1 MSRTPR
7 APRSLAGVLVV
18 LGVLPVVGCEPAEDA
33 TLSRLVEAWSDVAVE
48 RAAPT
53 TTASLLMARLAVEI
67 CTTEQVQAW
76 QGVELGAEPPLSYP
90 LQQALGSPIV
100 KGLKLTGSSLAE
112 VTLSGARVAGRD
124 DVRVQISPTTAD
136 SGEMNISV
144 VVLDPINVDDET
156 GEPDPYGRTAWT
168 VQAGCEATTA
178 LVAGTSRWVDLEQR
192 AHTIDLPADSELTAG
207 MRFNRKLTYVPSS
220 GTLAWVGRIDGQEV
234 ALTTDDAEGLVLSE
248 AGADT
253 GVVATE
259 PVAAWEAVVRGEDW
273 LVTTSLPIDP
283 SP

>member
-1 MSRTPR
+1 MR
-7 APRSLAGVLVV
+7 APPTSVWRL
-18 LGVLPVVGCEPAEDA
+18 LGPSVALLLLGCEPAEDE
-33 TLSRLVEAWSDVAVE
+33 TLSRLVEAWSAVAVE
-48 RAAPT
+48 RATPT

-67 CTTEQVQAW
+67 CTTEQVDAW
-76 QGVELGAEPPLSYP
+76 AAVELGAEPPLSFP
-90 LQQALGSPIV
+90 LKQALGDPIV

-112 VTLSGARVAGRD
+112 ATLSGARVAGRD
-124 DVRVQISPTTAD
+124 DVRIQISPATAEN
-136 SGEMNISV
+136 GELNVSI

-178 LVAGTSRWVDLEQR
+178 LVAGTSRWVDLEER
-192 AHTIDLPADSELTAG
+192 AHTVDLPADSELTAG

-234 ALTTDDAEGLVLSE
+234 ALTTDDAEGLSLSDP
-248 AGADT
+248 GADT
-253 GVVATE
+253 GLPTDE
-259 PVAAWEAVVRGEDW
+259 PVASWEAAVRGEDW

-283 SP
+283 DP